1 MKKALILIFLLTGLY
16 YPSKAQDSYI
26 TYNNDTEKALLS
38 SAQTPDDLIKLALLS
53 DLSES
58 EMNLVYTKFT
68 DDISKLKLEGGKGHI
83 SDSRLKQIYQ
93 ALHDKFMG
101 QFDVN
106 AHFSDL
112 LISGRYQCA
121 PASVLYAYVL
131 EKLNIPYQI
140 KQFPGHVYV
149 IAEPDANKISF
160 DTIDPLKGF
169 YVINDESK
177 MKDVNEFIKDKYLE
191 QSYVNSEGVERA
203 FDDFYY
209 GKEDISLKE
218 AVGILYFNR
227 GNDEMN
233 ANKATEAY
241 SDIAKSDILFPEKKN
256 QFFEN
261 ELMLDMVNTF
271 KYNDL
276 KDWITLTNLANKPN
290 ATDDTKK
297 YLQYQFENMLS
308 EKLIKAGQK
317 DKVDAVY
324 TYLSANLTDA
334 DLKTQV
340 EEDYYYQNAEYEFIL
355 TNYDDALT
363 YMEKDYAINP
373 NNPLVS
379 SQFAQMVAQ
388 KFAGNITTSKMIL
401 LDNYVTRYPGLEKNQ
416 TIVSLYIFDITFLGN
431 MAFAKDDGTA
441 GEKYI
446 QQLTHLLDANPE
458 HSDKYNFQIASIF
471 GAASAY
477 YYRKKEKPKCIVVLN
492 AGLKYVPDS
501 ELLLRKLKNDSQ

>member
-1 MKKALILIFLLTGLY
+1 MKKALLLILLTTGLY
-16 YPSKAQDSYI
+16 HYSKAQDNYI
-26 TYNNDTEKALLS
+26 TYNNDAEKTLLS

-58 EMNLVYTKFT
+58 EMNLVFTKFN
-68 DDISKLKLEGGKGHI
+68 DDIGKLKLEGGKGHI

-106 AHFSDL
+106 ARFSDV

-149 IAEPDANKISF
+149 IAEPDANKIQF

-177 MKDVNEFIKDKYLE
+177 MKDVNDFVKDKYIE
-191 QSYVNSEGVERA
+191 QSDVNSAGVERA

-227 GNDEMN
+227 ANDEMN
-233 ANKATEAY
+233 ANKDAEAY

-261 ELMLDMVNTF
+261 ELMLNMVNTF

-276 KDWITLTNLANKPN
+276 KDWMTLTALVNKPN
-290 ATDDTKK
+290 ATDNTKK
-297 YLQYQFENMLS
+297 YLQYQFENMLTD
-308 EKLIKAGQK
+308 KLIKAGQK

-324 TYLSANLTDA
+324 NYLSANLTDP

-340 EEDYYYQNAEYEFIL
+340 AEDYYYQNAEYEFIL
-355 TNYDDALT
+355 NNYDDALT
-363 YMEKDYAINP
+363 YMEKDYALNP

-388 KFAGNITTSKMIL
+388 KFAGNITPAKMTL
-401 LDNYVTRYPGLEKNQ
+401 LDNYVTKYPSLARNP

-431 MAFAKDDGTA
+431 MAFAKDDGAT

-458 HSDKYNFQIASIF
+458 HSDKYNFQIASVF
-471 GAASAY
+471 GTASAY
-477 YYRKKEKPKCIVVLN
+477 YFRKKERQKCITVLN
-492 AGLKYVPDS
+492 TGLKYVPDND
-501 ELLLRKLKNDSQ
+501 LLLRKLKNDSQ